1 MNKDLTLKQLE
12 SLGVDKYM
20 STQELDKAITK
31 ALQEQQKSLEVG
43 EQKEEPL
50 TLDEILVNGGCIKH
64 KLNGKKYSISVL
76 TPEDMHLLDNIENN
90 VESGVEYKDI
100 PQKYKF
106 HTRTALGNY
115 LFIKCK
121 DYTEAQKVVDDV
133 LGVGLY
139 KVSGSVL

>member
-1 MNKDLTLKQLE
+1 MTNNLTLKQLE

-20 STQELDKAITK
+20 STQELDKAIAK
-31 ALQEQQKSLEVG
+31 ALQEQQKSLKG
-43 EQKEEPL
+43 EIKTPS
-50 TLDEILVNGGCIKH
+50 LDEILVYGGCIKH

-100 PQKYKF
+100 PPKYKF

-115 LFIKCK
+115 LFVKCK

-133 LGVGLY
+133 LGAGLY

>member
-20 STQELDKAITK
+20 STQELDKAISK
-31 ALQEQQKSLEVG
+31 ALQEQQKSLEVVLD
-43 EQKEEPL
+43 EQQ
-50 TLDEILVNGGCIKH
+50 TLDEILVYGGCIKH

-100 PQKYKF
+100 PPKYKF

-115 LFIKCK
+115 LFVKCK

-139 KVSGSVL
+139 NVSGSVL

>member
-20 STQELDKAITK
+20 STQELDKAINK
-31 ALQEQQKSLEVG
+31 ALQEQQESLQEEV
-43 EQKEEPL
+43 KLL
-50 TLDEILVNGGCIKH
+50 TLDEILVYGGCIKH

-90 VESGVEYKDI
+90 VESGVVYKDI

-115 LFIKCK
+115 LFVKCK

>member
-20 STQELDKAITK
+20 STQELDKAINK
-31 ALQEQQKSLEVG
+31 ALQEQQKSLEG
-43 EQKEEPL
+43 EIKTPS
-50 TLDEILVNGGCIKH
+50 LDEILVYGGCIKH

-76 TPEDMHLLDNIENN
+76 TPEEMHLLDNIENN
-90 VESGVEYKDI
+90 VESGVEYKGI
-100 PQKYKF
+100 PPKYKF

-115 LFIKCK
+115 LFVKCK
-121 DYTEAQKVVDDV
+121 AYMEAQKIVDDV

>member
-1 MNKDLTLKQLE
+1 MTNNLSLKQLE

-20 STQELDKAITK
+20 STQELDKAINK
-31 ALQEQQKSLEVG
+31 ALQEQQESLQEEV
-43 EQKEEPL
+43 KLL
-50 TLDEILVNGGCIKH
+50 TLDEILVYGGCIKH
-64 KLNGKKYSISVL
+64 KLNGKKYLISVL

-100 PQKYKF
+100 PPKYKF

-115 LFIKCK
+115 LFVKCN

-139 KVSGSVL
+139 NVSGSIL